1 MDSAIDIFW
10 SKKEHFVDG
19 IQSYLDSLPSDTRNA
34 VGEIR
39 MCIKA
44 IVPSC
49 EELLNYNILAFALVP
64 NGKRDR
70 QIMVAGYKKHVGFY
84 PSPET
89 ISHFSV
95 EIADYKS
102 AKGSLQF
109 PLSEPM
115 PLELITRMVEH
126 RVKQI
131 G

>member
-1 MDSAIDIFW
+1 MDD
-10 SKKEHFVDG
+10 

-34 VGEIR
+34 VDEIR

-49 EELLNYNILAFALVP
+49 EELLNYNILAFAIVP
-64 NGKRDR
+64 NGKRNR
-70 QIMVAGYKKHVGFY
+70 QVMVAGYKKHVGFY

-102 AKGSLQF
+102 AKGSVQF
-109 PLSEPM
+109 PLSAPM